1 MDGLAL
7 LKNDHDEVSALFQ
20 RFEQGG
26 TSNVFQVMFTQL
38 YDALTL
44 HTLIEEQVF
53 YPLLRTFP
61 ETSSLIQHSY
71 DEHAGAKETLTKVAA
86 LDNTSMEWG
95 QLMTKLMHEITQHV
109 EEEET
114 SLFPKVR
121 QVLNSDQLMQL
132 GADLQRAKDRGLN
145 SAVLNELQQ
154 QSASMKQSANM
165 TRPKLDYDNANT
177 HSDPNNALLDGDFPQ
192 S

>member
-7 LKNDHDEVSALFQ
+7 LKNDHDAVKDLFQ

-53 YPLLRTFP
+53 YPLLRTLP

-109 EEEET
+109 EEEEN

-121 QVLNSDQLMQL
+121 QVLNSDQLQQL

-165 TRPKLDYDNANT
+165 TRPKLDYDNANAQ
-177 HSDPNNALLDGDFPQ
+177 SDPNNALLDGDFQQ